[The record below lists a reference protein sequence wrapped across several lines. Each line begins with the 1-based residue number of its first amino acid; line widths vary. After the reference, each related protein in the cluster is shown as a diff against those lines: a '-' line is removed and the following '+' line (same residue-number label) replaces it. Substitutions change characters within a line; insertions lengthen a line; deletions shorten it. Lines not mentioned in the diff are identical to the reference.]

1 MVVVGLVLLIACA
14 NVANLL
20 LARAAVRSRELAIRV
35 AIGAAR
41 RRLVGQLLTECLL
54 LAGLGALVG
63 IVFAKWGAQV
73 LVRVLSAGQS
83 RVSLDLAVDGRVL
96 GFTVAVALVTGILF
110 GLAPAWRS
118 TRVDPQ
124 LALKA
129 NGRGLAEGHNRFS
142 VGKALVVGQIALSL
156 VLVIGAGLLLGSF
169 RKLTTFD
176 PGFRREGVLI
186 VSATLSNAGY
196 TRETYGTAR
205 RDLLAR
211 FRGLPGVQSAAA
223 AEITPLSGS
232 SWNDLIKVDGY
243 AETSKED
250 ALVYFNAVTD
260 GFFATLGTPIVA
272 GRDFDERDVPRGQ
285 AVAIVNE
292 AMAGKFYGA
301 ASPLGK
307 TFRLVTHDSSG
318 PPIAIV
324 GVVRDAK
331 YRDLREESL
340 PTVYLAMNQS
350 EQASQYAEFAL
361 RTRGPASALA
371 AGVKSAVAEMN
382 RAIAIDLTPM
392 TAQVDATIVR
402 DRLLATLSAF
412 FGGLALLLA
421 MVGLYG
427 TLSYSVAR
435 RRNEIGIRIALGAA
449 QSRVMRLVL
458 GEVSRMVLIGIGV
471 GAIVAL
477 ASTRWVKS
485 FLYGLTATDPAT
497 IIGAAVTLAAVALAA
512 GALPAW
518 RASRVEPIA
527 ALRDE

>member
-1 MVVVGLVLLIACA
+1 M
-14 NVANLL
+14 
-20 LARAAVRSRELAIRV
+20 AIRL

-41 RRLVGQLLTECLL
+41 RRLVRQLLTESIL
-54 LAGLGALVG
+54 LAGLGGVVG
-63 IVFAKWGAQV
+63 ILFAKWGAQV
-73 LVRVLSAGQS
+73 LVRVLSGGQFP
-83 RVSLDLAVDGRVL
+83 VSLDLAVDGRVL
-96 GFTVAVALVTGILF
+96 GFTLAVAVITGILF

-124 LALKA
+124 LTLKA
-129 NGRGLAEGHNRFS
+129 NGRGVAEGHTRLS
-142 VGKALVVGQIALSL
+142 VGKALVVSQIALSL

-176 PGFRREGVLI
+176 PGFRRDGVLI
-186 VSATLSNAGY
+186 VSANMANAGY

-211 FRGLPGVQSAAA
+211 FRSLPGVTSAAA
-223 AEITPLSGS
+223 AAVTPLSGS
-232 SWNDLIKVDGY
+232 SWNEFVKVDGY
-243 AETSKED
+243 VEKSRDD
-250 ALVYFNAVTD
+250 ALVYFNEVTD
-260 GFFATLGTPIVA
+260 GYFQTLGTPIVA
-272 GRDFDERDVPRGQ
+272 GRDFDERDVPKGQ
-285 AVAIVNE
+285 AVAIINE
-292 AMAGKFYGA
+292 SMARKFYGV
-301 ASPLGK
+301 ASPIGK
-307 TFRLVTHDSSG
+307 TFRLVDHDSAG
-318 PPIAIV
+318 PPIEVV

-331 YRDLREESL
+331 YQNLREETL
-340 PTVYLAMNQS
+340 PTGYLAMNQA
-350 EQASQYAEFAL
+350 EQAGAETEFAL
-361 RTRGPASALA
+361 RSSGPASALA
-371 AGVKSAVAEMN
+371 AGVKSTVAEMN
-382 RAIAIDLTPM
+382 RAIALDLTPL

-458 GEVSRMVLIGIGV
+458 GEVSRMVVIGIGV

-477 ASTRWVKS
+477 ATTRWVTS

-497 IIGAAVTLAAVALAA
+497 MVGAAVTLAAVALAA